1 MKTVS
6 FYTLGCKVN
15 TYDSTFMQEQFVKKG
30 YSVVDFGVPSDIV
43 VVNTCTVTG
52 TADKKSRS
60 MIRRA
65 ANFGRVIVAGC
76 MAQKD
81 SAKVLEMDGVSAV
94 VGTDD
99 RGRIAQIADGIMGG
113 QTAIDLTHD
122 IALCSFEEMSVSTS
136 GERTR
141 SVIKIQEGCN
151 NFCSYCIIPYVRG
164 RSRSKN
170 LEDVVKEAGTLV
182 KNGTK
187 EIVLTGIH
195 IASYKDDEYNLADV
209 VLALDS
215 LGVRIRLGSIET
227 GIMNSG
233 FVKRLS
239 KAENLC
245 SHFHLSLQSGSKT
258 VLERMNRKYTP
269 SEYLDFLKLL
279 RDSFDMPAI
288 TTDIITGFPGE
299 TEQEFKETFEFTSE
313 AEFSRL
319 HVFPFSARKGTKAYD
334 MTPKVS
340 GSIAKQRAKELI
352 TFGDE
357 LELKFLNSLRG
368 RTDEVLFEEPS
379 KAFKE
384 LMEGYSTRYVRV
396 AAKADENECKNVMLE
411 DITGKVVKGRLCA
424 EYEF

>member
-15 TYDSTFMQEQFVKKG
+15 TYDSTFMQEQFVKNG
-30 YSVVDFGVPSDIV
+30 YNVVDFGEPSDIV

-65 ANFGRVIVAGC
+65 ANFGKVIVAGC

-81 SAKVLEMDGVSAV
+81 AEKVLGMDGVSAA

-99 RGRIAQIADGIMGG
+99 RGRIAEIADDALEGK
-113 QTAIDLTHD
+113 TEIDLTHD
-122 IALCSFEEMSVSTS
+122 IASCSFERMSVSTS

-164 RSRSKN
+164 RSRSKK
-170 LEDVVKEAGTLV
+170 LDDVVKEAEVLV
-182 KNGTK
+182 DNGTK

-195 IASYKDDEYNLADV
+195 IASYNDDGYNLADV
-209 VLALDS
+209 VLAIDS
-215 LGVRIRLGSIET
+215 LGIRLRLGSIET
-227 GIMNSG
+227 GIMNSD
-233 FVKRLS
+233 FVRRLS

-245 SHFHLSLQSGSKT
+245 PHFHLSLQSGSKT

-269 SEYLDFLKLL
+269 DEYLDFLKLL

-288 TTDIITGFPGE
+288 TTDIITGFPAE
-299 TEQEFKETFEFTSE
+299 TEQEFKETFEFTRK

-334 MTPKVS
+334 MTPKVPGDIS
-340 GSIAKQRAKELI
+340 KHRAKELI
-352 TFGDE
+352 SLGE
-357 LELKFLNSLRG
+357 KLEHKYLESLLG
-368 RTDEVLFEEPS
+368 RTEEVLFEEPS
-379 KAFKE
+379 KAFE
-384 LMEGYSTRYVRV
+384 GLMEGYSKRYVRV
-396 AAKADENECKNVMLE
+396 AAKAEENECKKVVLE
-411 DITGKVVKGRLCA
+411 DIKGKVIKGKLNA
-424 EYEF
+424 E

>member
-15 TYDSTFMQEQFVKKG
+15 TYDSTFMQEQFVNSG
-30 YSVVDFGVPSDIV
+30 YSVVDFGEPSDII

-65 ANFGRVIVAGC
+65 ANLGRVIVAGC

-81 SAKVLEMDGVSAV
+81 AEKVLGMDGVSAA

-99 RGRIAQIADGIMGG
+99 RSRIAQIADSILGG
-113 QTAIDLTHD
+113 QTALDLTHE
-122 IALCSFEEMSVSTS
+122 IASCSFEQMSVSTS

-164 RSRSKN
+164 RSRSKK
-170 LEDVVKEAGTLV
+170 LEDVVKEADVLV

-195 IASYKDDEYNLADV
+195 IASYKDDDYNLADV
-209 VLALDS
+209 VFALDG

-227 GIMNSG
+227 GIMNSS

-245 SHFHLSLQSGSKT
+245 PHFHLSLQSGSKT
-258 VLERMNRKYTP
+258 VLERMNRKYSP
-269 SEYLDFLKLL
+269 NEYLDFLKLL
-279 RDSFDMPAI
+279 RDSFDIPAI

-299 TEQEFKETFEFTSE
+299 TEQEFEETFEFTRE

-334 MTPKVS
+334 MTPKIP
-340 GSIAKQRAKELI
+340 GSLAKQRAKQLI
-352 TFGDE
+352 SLDEE
-357 LELKFLNSLRG
+357 LELKYLESLRD

-379 KAFKE
+379 KVFKG

-396 AAKADENECKNVMLE
+396 AAKAEENECKNVVLGCIK
-411 DITGKVVKGRLCA
+411 DKVMRGDT
-424 EYEF
+424 YE